1 MSTGENDLDS
11 PVGSAVETAEEE
23 VSTSVPKRRLDLD
36 VHISNVGPCK
46 KHVKVAISKDEIDR
60 QFNESLGTMK
70 KEAAVPGFRPG
81 RAPRQLIEKR
91 FRKQVAEQVKSTL
104 LMSALEQ
111 LDEDYKLNPITQ
123 PNLDLEAIKLPEDGP
138 MRFELEVEVRPE
150 FTLPEYHG
158 LTVNKPIREVTDADV
173 EAQYKTFLERYS
185 QLVPKV
191 DAKAEIGDFLTAD
204 LRFHLNGV
212 TLNEAKEIQFR
223 LQPELR
229 FQDGTVP
236 ELGKTLLGVAPGD
249 VRETDAQIGANSADP
264 TLRGNKIRVTFTIHD
279 LKQLRLPEVDEAFLQ
294 RIGFDTKEELESAL
308 REILVRRFAASQKQA
323 IRNEIMNQL
332 SSQTPFEL
340 PPDLVSRQERSTIRK
355 LVAQLKQEGLT
366 ENGIRAREAEIR
378 SNAHEMTLRS
388 LKEFFILAKIADA
401 ESIKVEE
408 GDLDEEIVTI
418 ALRTGESV
426 RRVRSR
432 IEKEGMADVIAS
444 DILERKTIEKIL
456 EFVKFEEVP
465 FVGQAD
471 VETLDQAVG
480 PIIEESPETTE
491 APATSPAADSAEP
504 ASETAEAAGENVTPS

>member
-11 PVGSAVETAEEE
+11 PVGAAVESAVEE
-23 VSTSVPKRRLDLD
+23 VSTTPKRRLEID
-36 VHISNVGPCK
+36 VQITNVGPCK
-46 KHVKVAISKDEIDR
+46 KHLKVAIGKEEIDR

-123 PNLDLEAIKLPEDGP
+123 PNLDLEAIKLPDDGP
-138 MRFELEVEVRPE
+138 MRFEIEVEVRPE
-150 FTLPEYHG
+150 FAIPDYRS
-158 LTVNKPIREVTDADV
+158 LTVKKPIRTVTDADV
-173 EAQYKTFLERYS
+173 EAQYKSFLERYS
-185 QLVPKV
+185 QLVPKTE
-191 DAKAEIGDFLTAD
+191 AKAELGDFVTAD

-212 TLNEAKEIQFR
+212 TLNEAKEVQFR

-236 ELGKTLLGVAPGD
+236 DLGKTLLGVVPGD

-264 TLRGNKIRVTFTIHD
+264 MLRGNRIRVTFTIHD
-279 LKQLRLPEVDEAFLQ
+279 LKQLRQPEIDDAFLQ
-294 RIGFDTKEELESAL
+294 KIGFDTKEELESAL
-308 REILVRRFAASQKQA
+308 RNLLVRRFAAAQRLA
-323 IRNEIMNQL
+323 IRNEVLSQL
-332 SSQTPFEL
+332 SSQTPFDL
-340 PPDLVSRQERSTIRK
+340 PADLVSRQEKSTIRK
-355 LVAQLKQEGLT
+355 LVAQLKEEGLT
-366 ENGIRAREAEIR
+366 ESGIRARESEIR
-378 SNAHEMTLRS
+378 ANAHETTLRS

-401 ESIKVEE
+401 EAIKVED
-408 GDLDEEIVTI
+408 GDFDDEIEAI
-418 ALRTGESV
+418 ALRNGDSV

-432 IEKEGMADVIAS
+432 IEKEGMSDAIAS
-444 DILERKTIEKIL
+444 DILEKKTLDRIL
-456 EFVKFEEVP
+456 EFVNFEEVP
-465 FVGQAD
+465 LVDQAG

-491 APATSPAADSAEP
+491 ESIPAATVDSAEP
-504 ASETAEAAGENVTPS
+504 APEKTETAEEHVTPS